1 MGKTVRDVLAA
12 GGGLMALDTARAA
25 DLLATAW
32 PAAAAEPQAL
42 TGDLTRYTRES
53 GLAVMPVR
61 GLLTPNSAL
70 LERCLG
76 WATYRG
82 IAEACAE
89 LASDAAVSA
98 VVVEFD
104 TPGGYTLGIGDAVT
118 ALRDL
123 AAVKPVHALAAPLAA
138 SAGYWLAS
146 QARELV
152 MTPGA
157 AVGSIG
163 VAVTAAANV
172 APGAA
177 SGVQLFDF
185 TSRHARAKW
194 PDPAT
199 EDGQAEI
206 RRGLDRTEARFHAA
220 VAAGRG
226 IAPEDLAARLSV
238 SDDPEDGGAV
248 FDPRRGA
255 GARAR
260 RPDRDPRR
268 LLCPAAGRPCPRP
281 PQGSGAG
288 GAGAG
293 RRGPGEG
300 PSLRHPGSGRCDL
313 ARGGGGGMWP
323 RARRR
328 GLGSRTLGKEE

>member
-185 TSRHARAKW
+185 TSRHARANG
-194 PDPAT
+194 P
-199 EDGQAEI
+199 I
-206 RRGLDRTEARFHAA
+206 RRPRTARPRSAA
-220 VAAGRG
+220 AS
-226 IAPEDLAARLSV
+226 IAPRRGFTRRWRQGAASRPRIWPRGCRSATIPKMAARSLT
-238 SDDPEDGGAV
+238 
-248 FDPRRGA
+248 RRGA

-268 LLCPAAGRPCPRP
+268 LYARLRAAHAPP

-313 ARGGGGGMWP
+313 ARGGGGECG
-323 RARRR
+323 RAP
-328 GLGSRTLGKEE
+328 GAAALDPGLGKEE